1 MATHKTLKGAA
12 VAAMLL
18 FALATGACSIPADGG
33 RPSPVDASRPRLIPL
48 TPTLAPTLTPTLA
61 PTSTPDPTP
70 TALPAPTPTPTP
82 VPTATP
88 QPTPTPTP
96 GYVGGRS
103 LDTAAVERYIIEY
116 TNRERAAE
124 GRSLLSHD
132 PAISDISRKH
142 SADMAESG
150 EFEHIIG
157 GGGPTDR
164 ALDAGYD
171 CRAYR
176 PDGSYTYGLGE
187 NIALTPK
194 VKTWQRTTI
203 DAPWSVLSFHA
214 SEKSMA
220 EALVQLWMDSTEHRA
235 GLLKPSHRRLGV
247 GVQVQEIQRRGYIDE
262 MVYAT
267 QNFSSCK
274 EAD

>member
-1 MATHKTLKGAA
+1 MLSKGRERVATHATLKGAA

-18 FALATGACSIPADGG
+18 FAFVTGACSIPTDGG

-48 TPTLAPTLTPTLA
+48 PTLA
-61 PTSTPDPTP
+61 PTSTPDPTSTP
-70 TALPAPTPTPTP
+70 TPTSTPEPTPTPE
-82 VPTATP
+82 PTS
-88 QPTPTPTP
+88 TP
-96 GYVGGRS
+96 GYVGGHP
-103 LDTAAVERYIIEY
+103 LDTASVERYIVEY
-116 TNRERAAE
+116 TNQERAAE

-132 PAISDISRKH
+132 PAISDISREH
-142 SADMAESG
+142 SADMADSG

-176 PDGSYTYGLGE
+176 PDGSYAYGLGE

-194 VKTWQRTTI
+194 VKTWQRATI
-203 DAPWSVLSFHA
+203 EAPWSVLSFHA
-214 SEKSMA
+214 SERSMA
-220 EALVQLWMDSTEHRA
+220 EALVQLWMNSPEHRA
-235 GLLKPSHRRLGV
+235 GLLKPSYRRLGV

-267 QNFSSCK
+267 QNFSSCE

>member
-1 MATHKTLKGAA
+1 
-12 VAAMLL
+12 MLARL
-18 FALATGACSIPADGG
+18 TILLLGLCVFGCVSQT
-33 RPSPVDASRPRLIPL
+33 PS
-48 TPTLAPTLTPTLA
+48 
-61 PTSTPDPTP
+61 
-70 TALPAPTPTPTP
+70 P

-96 GYVGGRS
+96 GYVGGYS
-103 LDTAAVERYIIEY
+103 LDAAEVERYIVEY

-132 PAISDISRKH
+132 SAVSDISREH

-150 EFEHIIG
+150 EFEHIID

-171 CRAYR
+171 CRDYL
-176 PDGSYTYGLGE
+176 PDGSYFYGLGE
-187 NIALTPK
+187 NIALFPK
-194 VKTWQRTTI
+194 VKTWQEVYDPSGLVVST
-203 DAPWSVLSFHA
+203 WSVLSFYR
-214 SEKSMA
+214 SESSIA
-220 EALVQLWMDSTEHRA
+220 EAVVQGWMGSPEHRA
-235 GLLKPSHRRLGV
+235 GLMEPRSRRIGV
-247 GVQVQEIQRRGYIDE
+247 GVHVQELQRRGYIDE

-267 QNFSSCK
+267 QNFSSCE